1 MMTISNLRWVA
12 GAVAL
17 MMAGGC
23 ASTYQA
29 RHAAPAGFLGDYSM
43 LRKGRAGQALLIYVK
58 PGLEY
63 SKYHGLLM
71 DPVRIY
77 VSDANSKLGRVP
89 REDQQRLVNYLDS
102 KVRTLLAKD
111 YRMVDQPGPN
121 VVRLRLAITEA
132 RGANVALDTVS
143 TLVPVGLAVSEA
155 KNLALGSHSA
165 VGAAGIEGEVLDAQ
179 TGERLAAFVDRRVGR
194 KVTGR
199 FDKFK
204 KWRTADDAF
213 DLWAETIRERLRT
226 PPRQP

>member
-1 MMTISNLRWVA
+1 MTTTGNLSWMT

-17 MMAGGC
+17 MLAGGC

-29 RHAAPAGFLGDYSM
+29 RHAEPAGFLGDYSM

-58 PGLEY
+58 PGLDY
-63 SKYHGLLM
+63 SQYHGLLM
-71 DPVRIY
+71 DPVGIY
-77 VSDANSKLGRVP
+77 VSQANSKLGRVSQ
-89 REDQQRLVNYLDS
+89 EDQQRLVNYLDS
-102 KVRTLLAKD
+102 KVRTLLAQD
-111 YRMVDQPGPN
+111 YRLVDKPGPN

-143 TLVPVGLAVSEA
+143 TLVPVGLAISEA

-165 VGAAGIEGEVLDAQ
+165 VGAAGLEGEVLDAQ

-213 DLWAETIRERLRT
+213 DVWAETVRERLRA
-226 PPRQP
+226 PLRQP